1 MANSQ
6 RRIGLLEE
14 QKNTRHIVGHLPT
27 LASNLVKRAR
37 LLQEETFHGM
47 LTLER
52 RRAERS
58 RNSFVLMLLDAGA
71 FAGSE
76 TSDHLMPQVASVV
89 LKTTRETDLVGWYK
103 NGLVLGVIFTE
114 TSVEFKDSIV
124 EILRS
129 KVVNA
134 LDDEL
139 SRKVTSKLVVTV
151 HLYPES
157 QDGDGGEPIAD
168 SRLYPDLT
176 PGNPKK
182 SLPLLV
188 KRTTD
193 IIGSASLLVLASPL
207 LVVVALAI
215 KLTSKGPVIFQ
226 QDRLGQFGAR
236 FKCLKFRTMY
246 TDNDPKIHQEYC
258 QRFIAGRAD
267 GETASGKPPVY
278 KITNDPRVTPIG
290 RFLRKTS
297 LDEVPQFWN
306 VLTGQMSLV
315 GPRPPVPYEYAAYDV
330 WHRRRVLEAK
340 PGVTG
345 LWQVSGRSRMS
356 FNDMVRLDLRYSQS
370 WSLWLDLKIL
380 VATPRAVLGGEG
392 AY

>member
-1 MANSQ
+1 MANIQ
-6 RRIGLLEE
+6 PRIRVLGD
-14 QKNTRHIVGHLPT
+14 QKSIRHTAGHHPT
-27 LASNLVKRAR
+27 LASNLLKRAT
-37 LLQEETFHGM
+37 LLQEQVFHSM

-58 RNSFVLMLLDAGA
+58 RSSFVLMLLDAGA
-71 FAGSE
+71 LAGTE
-76 TSDHLMPQVASVV
+76 TSVHLMSQVASVV
-89 LKTTRETDLVGWYK
+89 QKTTRETDLVGWYK

-114 TSVEFKDSIV
+114 TSVEFKDSIT

-139 SRKVTSKLVVTV
+139 SREVSSNLVVTV
-151 HLYPES
+151 HLFPES

-176 PGNPKK
+176 QGNPKK

-193 IIGSASLLVLASPL
+193 IVGSAVLLVLASPL
-207 LVVVALAI
+207 LILVALAI

-246 TDNDPKIHQEYC
+246 TDNNPKIHEEYC

-267 GETASGKPPVY
+267 AETASGKPLLQDHKRSPGDATWE
-278 KITNDPRVTPIG
+278 I
-290 RFLRKTS
+290 
-297 LDEVPQFWN
+297 
-306 VLTGQMSLV
+306 
-315 GPRPPVPYEYAAYDV
+315 AA
-330 WHRRRVLEAK
+330 ENE
-340 PGVTG
+340 P
-345 LWQVSGRSRMS
+345 
-356 FNDMVRLDLRYSQS
+356 
-370 WSLWLDLKIL
+370 
-380 VATPRAVLGGEG
+380 
-392 AY
+392 